1 MDKKSI
7 IGLILIFVVMM
18 GYAYWTSPS
27 MEEQKAAQEAAQK
40 AQAAEAENNG
50 STTAS
55 TALSENSS
63 ADKAAPAATDSAA
76 ALAAPGTDPNHPFSL
91 SMSGESTLY
100 TIENEVFQVCFS
112 NLGGRIAG
120 IKLSDYKTYGQGDL
134 VLMNAELSDFY
145 LSFFANNRHIRT
157 DELYFQCLLP
167 SQTKVEGND
176 SAQVKMR
183 LYAQTPAQT
192 LDSARYLEWVYTVK
206 GKAYDIDLQ
215 LNVVGMQDYIAAN
228 SPFIDLVWQA
238 KLQQFEKAYN
248 MEQMNTI
255 LFYKPLNDHAEELKA
270 NRDQN
275 KDLTFPLRWMAFKQ
289 QFFSLCL
296 TRLDDKGFAGAKV
309 KQTTFPENPVGDLKE
324 MSAEIGLEYEHNA
337 IEQIRLNL
345 YAGPNKYNI
354 LKTYG
359 TDMERLIP
367 LGWGFF
373 LLQWINR
380 VAVIPVFDFLDNK
393 GLNYGL
399 IILILTI
406 LLKIILSPIT
416 YKSYLSSAKMRVI
429 QPEVNV
435 INERYPKKEQA
446 MEKQRAVMAL
456 YKKAGVSPLAGCI
469 PMLLQFPILIAM
481 FRFFPA
487 SIELRQQPFL
497 WADDLSSYDS
507 IVNLPFNIPF
517 YGSHVSL
524 FALLMAVTNL
534 FYTRMTMKQ
543 SPSSGTMP
551 GMKFMMYAMP
561 IMFLGFLNSYSSALN
576 YYYCISTLF
585 TFLQMWII
593 RRFVDDKK
601 VMAQIQENKKR
612 PVKKSKFQERL
623 EQMAK
628 QQQERLR
635 QQQARR

>member
-27 MEEQKAAQEAAQK
+27 VEEQKAAQEAAQA
-40 AQAAEAENNG
+40 AQAAAEKANTVTTSEAALSQSPAENNTAAPTD
-50 STTAS
+50 TTAS
-55 TALSENSS
+55 
-63 ADKAAPAATDSAA
+63 AAP
-76 ALAAPGTDPNHPFSL
+76 LIDPNHPFSL
-91 SMSGESTLY
+91 SLSGETTLY
-100 TIENEVFQVCFS
+100 TIENEVFQVHFS

-120 IKLSDYKTYGQGDL
+120 IKLNNYKTYNQADL
-134 VLMNAELSDFY
+134 VLMSEELSKFY

-157 DELYFQCLLP
+157 DELYFQCFLP
-167 SQTKVEGND
+167 SQTKIEGDD

-183 LYAQTPAQT
+183 LYAQTPTQT
-192 LDSARYLEWVYTVK
+192 LDSARYLEWVYTLK
-206 GKAYDIDLQ
+206 GNAYDIDLQ
-215 LNVVGMQDYIAAN
+215 LNVVGLQDYIAAN

-238 KLQQFEKAYN
+238 KLQQLEKAYN
-248 MEQMNTI
+248 MEQMNTL

-275 KDLTFPLRWMAFKQ
+275 KELTFPLRWVAFKQ

-296 TRLDDKGFAGAKV
+296 TRVDEKGFAGARV
-309 KQTTFPENPVGDLKE
+309 KQTTYPENPVGDLKE
-324 MSAEIGLEYEHNA
+324 MSAEIGLEYEHNT

-446 MEKQRAVMAL
+446 MDKQRAVMAL
-456 YKKAGVSPLAGCI
+456 YKKAGVSPMAGCI

-507 IVNLPFNIPF
+507 IVNLSFNIPF

-593 RRFVDDKK
+593 RRFVDDAK

-623 EQMAK
+623 EKMAK
-628 QQQERLR
+628 AQQERLR
-635 QQQARR
+635 QQQGRR